1 MINKILKLLRY
12 FFQNTK
18 HFISFWIIWISKEGE
33 RVRNDALSKNMNN
46 IFFLKI
52 TLINNLSLVNAS
64 SVSVFVLSYG
74 YSYQTCKP
82 VVYYLSIL

>member
-18 HFISFWIIWISKEGE
+18 HFIFWVIWISKEGE

-46 IFFLKI
+46 IFFFLK
-52 TLINNLSLVNAS
+52 
-64 SVSVFVLSYG
+64 
-74 YSYQTCKP
+74 
-82 VVYYLSIL
+82 